1 MIQMHPVRTFF
12 VASGIAHKFIDDR
25 FALSGIQITRV
36 EMSAISMLRAI
47 LHIIKELVKGTG
59 IT

>member
-1 MIQMHPVRTFF
+1 MHPIRTLF
-12 VASGIAHKFIDDR
+12 VASGIAHKFIDDL
-25 FALSGIQITRV
+25 FALSGIKITRI
-36 EMSAISMLRAI
+36 EMSAVRMLCAI